1 MARRML
7 LLCAMSDLVS
17 FVCVRADHQ
26 WGTAAAGQVHAL
38 GTGLAYCP
46 DASLDA
52 HERHEWRSCD
62 AAPLAM
68 AASLTA
74 YVGTVESAVS

>member
-1 MARRML
+1 
-7 LLCAMSDLVS
+7 MSELVS

-26 WGTAAAGQVHAL
+26 WGTADAGQVHAL
-38 GTGLAYCP
+38 GTSLAYCP

-52 HERHEWRSCD
+52 HESHEWRSCD

-68 AASLTA
+68 AAGLTA
-74 YVGTVESAVS
+74 HLGLVESAAS